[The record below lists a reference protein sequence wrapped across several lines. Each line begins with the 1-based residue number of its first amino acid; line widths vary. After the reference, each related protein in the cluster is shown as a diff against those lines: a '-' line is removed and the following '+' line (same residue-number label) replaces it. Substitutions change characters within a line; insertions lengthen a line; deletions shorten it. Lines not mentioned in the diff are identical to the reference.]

1 MRWWSTEVIK
11 LLLERHLDYTKDFSV
26 GKQGVA
32 FLDSK
37 KADQK
42 LNYERDQKNCED
54 MLVKKQAQEEEE
66 QLEAAKTRKIV
77 AEQSIQMADCFEKIA
92 NNATASAD
100 ISKVVDEKLQAHQA
114 QLVTSVHQIE

>member
-11 LLLERHLDYTKDFSV
+11 LLLELHLDYTKDFSV

>member
-1 MRWWSTEVIK
+1 MIK
-11 LLLERHLDYTKDFSV
+11 LLLKLHLDYTKDFSV

-54 MLVKKQAQEEEE
+54 ILVK
-66 QLEAAKTRKIV
+66 
-77 AEQSIQMADCFEKIA
+77 
-92 NNATASAD
+92 
-100 ISKVVDEKLQAHQA
+100 
-114 QLVTSVHQIE
+114 